1 MQENGDAREENGRDE
16 MRESSGK
23 NSEGLANML
32 STHVPFVPLHCL
44 LSNNRFLKVILLN
57 DGVEREHSCQ
67 CFTNV
72 NWLLIDLYFCMYLF
86 LFYVH
91 AHQII
96 QSATEP

>member
-1 MQENGDAREENGRDE
+1 MVMPRRETVE
-16 MRESSGK
+16 MKCGS
-23 NSEGLANML
+23 LL
-32 STHVPFVPLHCL
+32 VQLHSL
-44 LSNNRFLKVILLN
+44 LSNNRFLEVILLN
-57 DGVEREHSCQ
+57 DGVEKEHSCQ

-72 NWLLIDLYFCMYLF
+72 NWLLIDLYFCMFLF

>member
-1 MQENGDAREENGRDE
+1 MVMPGRETEE
-16 MRESSGK
+16 MKCGSLLVS
-23 NSEGLANML
+23 
-32 STHVPFVPLHCL
+32 LHCL
-44 LSNNRFLKVILLN
+44 LSNNRFLEVILLN
-57 DGVEREHSCQ
+57 DGVEKEHSCQ

-72 NWLLIDLYFCMYLF
+72 NWLLIDLYFCMFLF